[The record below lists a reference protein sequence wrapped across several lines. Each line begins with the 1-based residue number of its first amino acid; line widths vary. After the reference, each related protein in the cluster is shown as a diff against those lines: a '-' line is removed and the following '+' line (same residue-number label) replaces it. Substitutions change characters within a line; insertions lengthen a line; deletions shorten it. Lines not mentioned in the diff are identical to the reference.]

1 MFADRSSRDVVGEP
15 NARAVGSH
23 SYLLIEESW
32 RISAV
37 RGRATLE
44 ELVSS
49 PQAPLHINLERLVDV
64 MSDAQRDSSPFGAW
78 LFQEAARTLAS
89 ICPDASLIDN
99 NDFSHAAKYL
109 FCGACFRPPSRSV
122 LDNRESLHEATA
134 LVDRAVTFCESS
146 QSLGTTPLIIRGI
159 AVTNMRRWVEAGSLA
174 EFYFKPS
181 SLTSSAFLGL
191 IRTQS
196 MDEVARCLGSTSLRV
211 TAPHRLNREFCE
223 ADSPAEF
230 LLRAFEHNLTMPVP
244 ELHAALRELLVRHVA
259 EGLSR
264 YPFLTREVPSA
275 TGTYHSTDRIDFAPG
290 YYFDVFGT
298 LIDHDGTPNARLIQL
313 ITDLRAKSAA
323 SPVFLVS
330 DSQPGEVAKALSFMP
345 ELPPLLYKEDLRSKE
360 LEFLIDASGPS
371 GQGLHAR
378 QHLLPDQAVE
388 RMLALCSNQSRT
400 ISA

>member
-1 MFADRSSRDVVGEP
+1 MFADRSSRDVVGGP

-23 SYLLIEESW
+23 YYLLIEESW
-32 RISAV
+32 RVSEERGSAS
-37 RGRATLE
+37 LE
-44 ELVSS
+44 KLVSS
-49 PQAPLHINLERLVDV
+49 PHEPLHINLERLVDV

-78 LFQEAARTLAS
+78 LFQETARTLAS
-89 ICPDASLIDN
+89 ISPDASLIDN

-109 FCGACFRPPSRSV
+109 FCGACFRPPLRSV
-122 LDNRESLHEATA
+122 LDDRDSLPEATA

-174 EFYFKPS
+174 EFCFKPS
-181 SLTSSAFLGL
+181 SLTSPAFLAL
-191 IRTQS
+191 IRNQS
-196 MDEVARCLGSTSLRV
+196 MDEVSRVPGSTSLRV
-211 TAPHRLNREFCE
+211 TAPHRLNLEFCE

-230 LLRAFEHNLTMPVP
+230 LLRAFEHNMTMPVP
-244 ELHAALRELLVRHVA
+244 ELHAALRELLVRHVG

-298 LIDHDGTPNARLIQL
+298 LIDHEGTPNARLIQL